1 MAHCFLHRRRVEF
14 ADTDVAGIMHFSN
27 FFRFM
32 EVAEHAFYRSLGFSV
47 HPFRHGADD
56 SGPNVGWPRV
66 HASAD
71 YRLPLHFEEEVEI
84 ELLVEELRGK
94 TIHYHFNF
102 WKHPDSPEERALAA
116 TGRFTIVC
124 VSFDA
129 DTRRMKAVA
138 IPDEWREKIEAA
150 PPASASF

>member
-1 MAHCFLHRRRVEF
+1 
-14 ADTDVAGIMHFSN
+14 MHFSN

-47 HPFRHGADD
+47 HPFRHGSDTG
-56 SGPNVGWPRV
+56 GPNVGWPRV

-71 YRLPLHFEEEVEI
+71 FRLPLHFEEEIEI
-84 ELLVEELRGK
+84 ELLVEELRNK
-94 TIHYHFNF
+94 TIHYYFQF

-116 TGRFTIVC
+116 TGRFTVVC

-129 DTRRMKAVA
+129 ETRRMKAVA
-138 IPDEWREKIEAA
+138 IPDEWREKLKVA
-150 PPASASF
+150 PEGSIPA